1 MINHRVLKK
10 IIKNE
15 RVTTLDPSIVAMIN
29 NRENEVEEI
38 HYYYKNLFNLIK
50 FYNSKP
56 INKVLKGIITGIS
69 DFGIFITLRDF
80 DVTGLLHKKNI
91 KIIDF
96 QKHKIKIL
104 HFGEVIELKI
114 FDEVSVKI
122 LTLEILNLKVD
133 LSLKNAK

>member
-1 MINHRVLKK
+1 M
-10 IIKNE
+10 
-15 RVTTLDPSIVAMIN
+15 
-29 NRENEVEEI
+29 
-38 HYYYKNLFNLIK
+38 
-50 FYNSKP
+50 
-56 INKVLKGIITGIS
+56 KGIITGIS

-80 DVTGLLHKKNI
+80 DVTGLLHKRNI

-96 QKHKIKIL
+96 QKHKIKIF

-122 LTLEILNLKVD
+122 LSLEILNLKVD